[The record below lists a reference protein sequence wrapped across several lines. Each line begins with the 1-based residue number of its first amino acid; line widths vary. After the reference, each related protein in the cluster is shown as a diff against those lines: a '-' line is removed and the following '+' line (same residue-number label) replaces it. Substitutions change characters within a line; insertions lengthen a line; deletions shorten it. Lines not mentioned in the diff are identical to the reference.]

1 LRDLPE
7 LKSQVMI
14 GSYAMS
20 EILLCSHVPMERFF
34 DGTDQEN
41 SKNTRRKEW
50 RKAKEENFLYAEVP
64 ILILVCFPSVGTA
77 LMQPS
82 LRRTRSYGNL
92 PYNKIPYQHR
102 GQNWSAW
109 KADYCLV
116 QRAQISAVVMG
127 PSFMFLNF
135 PRTNLWGL
143 WQKYVIIVFFKSID
157 KPTSQI
163 LDRTA

>member
-1 LRDLPE
+1 
-7 LKSQVMI
+7 
-14 GSYAMS
+14 
-20 EILLCSHVPMERFF
+20 
-34 DGTDQEN
+34 
-41 SKNTRRKEW
+41 
-50 RKAKEENFLYAEVP
+50 LYAEVP

-163 LDRTA
+163 LDRTAWLL